1 MEANES
7 INTRSLEDIASVLDF
22 AKLDRSEIKSETQ
35 SVYFSEHLDSES
47 FRLLELDK
55 AVLEAIENGE
65 KVVLRG
71 DKEDCAVLCTDSQ
84 TFEVKQGEISN
95 AMLILPNIHFGPEL
109 STNDEPSVRYNEV
122 NSVMHSFFELR
133 PVKPRLAK
141 LRQLLEKNPYS
152 GQAEEG
158 DDDHQGKKFTFNEL
172 LDLVQG
178 SENEINTALHKMQA
192 LIIDGYWRVLDFDF
206 LVQVMGHLLQLCD
219 ENDWT
224 HSGVPIEECLN
235 VLQELYPRSVVEHV
249 IHNFC
254 DKAVPTV
261 SGDDDE
267 ENRMQ
272 IDIDYHKLN
281 EDKVCRFFAEQILK
295 HARKFNLSQFL
306 STWEKS
312 VPEGMKTSLYQL
324 EGLALIDRD
333 STPEVISY
341 MTVDT
346 LPEDMDERFNF
357 LFRMK
362 EKWSLADITPYIKD
376 LETDKMDVTA
386 MLTKVARASMSQG
399 IKVYNSR
406 KPLT

>member
-109 STNDEPSVRYNEV
+109 STNDEPSVRYNE
-122 NSVMHSFFELR
+122 
-133 PVKPRLAK
+133 
-141 LRQLLEKNPYS
+141 
-152 GQAEEG
+152 
-158 DDDHQGKKFTFNEL
+158 FTFNEL

-224 HSGVPIEECLN
+224 HSGVPIEE
-235 VLQELYPRSVVEHV
+235 
-249 IHNFC
+249 
-254 DKAVPTV
+254 
-261 SGDDDE
+261 
-267 ENRMQ
+267 
-272 IDIDYHKLN
+272 
-281 EDKVCRFFAEQILK
+281 
-295 HARKFNLSQFL
+295 
-306 STWEKS
+306 
-312 VPEGMKTSLYQL
+312 
-324 EGLALIDRD
+324 
-333 STPEVISY
+333 
-341 MTVDT
+341 
-346 LPEDMDERFNF
+346 
-357 LFRMK
+357 
-362 EKWSLADITPYIKD
+362 D

-386 MLTKVARASMSQG
+386 MLTKVARASMSKG